1 MCITQLTGNIKGE
14 DLCCLFTGG
23 LGMVL
28 QTLVPSVVSEMADPV
43 FGSAPYLCSSLAILL
58 TVCKGKARR
67 DFYWYMLTLKSDQT
81 FETLILLRGLY
92 PSL

>member
-1 MCITQLTGNIKGE
+1 
-14 DLCCLFTGG
+14 
-23 LGMVL
+23 MVL

-58 TVCKGKARR
+58 TVCKGKAKR
-67 DFYWYMLTLKSDQT
+67 DFYWYMLTPKSDQT